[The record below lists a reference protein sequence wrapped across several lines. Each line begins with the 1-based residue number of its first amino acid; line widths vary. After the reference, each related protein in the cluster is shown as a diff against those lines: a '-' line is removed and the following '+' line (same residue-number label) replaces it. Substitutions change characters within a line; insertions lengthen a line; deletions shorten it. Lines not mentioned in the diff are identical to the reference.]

1 MFGAAVVGGL
11 ILGMIEGV
19 SMAMSRISGQMVLNE
34 QSKFNKLFNLK
45 EFILKSYSVGTSTT
59 INKWLNLNFFRKF
72 LFYHLSNLL
81 IIFQNSISI
90 EFCSVF

>member
-34 QSKFNKLFNLK
+34 QSK
-45 EFILKSYSVGTSTT
+45 
-59 INKWLNLNFFRKF
+59 
-72 LFYHLSNLL
+72 
-81 IIFQNSISI
+81 
-90 EFCSVF
+90 